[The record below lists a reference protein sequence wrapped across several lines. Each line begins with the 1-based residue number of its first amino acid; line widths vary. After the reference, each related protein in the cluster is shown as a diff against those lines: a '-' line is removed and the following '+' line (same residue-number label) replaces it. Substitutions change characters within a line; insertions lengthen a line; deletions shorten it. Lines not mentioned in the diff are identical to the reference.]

1 MMRAF
6 RLPMLVGAVLVGGL
20 LIAGPAK
27 AGKLVDAAPDLMRGY
42 AEQAGYLL
50 ASIPKCGGDA
60 EEEQYF
66 RDLAR
71 DNLLQIGADE
81 DDLGFLDFHMDQAAA
96 AAKPKT
102 VIVPKTAAYRSPRN
116 SSAFAPKSNRLWKRN
131 RRADVHPFLSVS
143 A

>member
-96 AAKPKT
+96 AAKPKNRDCSEDGG
-102 VIVPKTAAYRSPRN
+102 VPLASEL
-116 SSAFAPKSNRLWKRN
+116 FRL
-131 RRADVHPFLSVS
+131 RAEIQQALE
-143 A
+143 AQ